1 MLFRRSFITTVVALL
16 PLALSA
22 PLEKRGVLEV
32 SLEQADNGAVKAVL
46 TNTGSSDVSLL
57 KYGTILDDDD
67 KVDKVF
73 VAKDGSYLQLSSTL
87 ASILINGTD

>member
-1 MLFRRSFITTVVALL
+1 MLFRRSFIPTVIALL
-16 PLALSA
+16 PLVLSA

-32 SLEQADNGAVKAVL
+32 SLEQADNGAIKAVL

-67 KVDKVF
+67 KVDKLF
-73 VAKDGSYLQLSSTL
+73 VAKDGSYLQPPPSPT
-87 ASILINGTD
+87 SILIVGTD